1 MLDRT
6 LKTQYLHGERP
17 WLTPHPLSGSCCAHQ
32 GGTISAIFI
41 IFTIIIFIIFVITI
55 IFIIIT
61 NVTQDIQVTNV
72 MKNVRQDIE
81 DPILTRGA
89 TLVDSSPFEWF
100 LLRTSGRN
108 HRCNLHHLHH
118 HLRHHHHLH
127 HHLHQGVHLR
137 RHHHHHNLE
146 R

>member
-1 MLDRT
+1 MKWTHTVSSVKNAISDGCSTVVVQVNGSPGGVMYRVPTYT
-6 LKTQYLHGERP
+6 LYNSLYT
-17 WLTPHPLSGSCCAHQ
+17 
-32 GGTISAIFI
+32 
-41 IFTIIIFIIFVITI
+41 
-55 IFIIIT
+55 
-61 NVTQDIQVTNV
+61 QVTNV

-108 HRCNLHHLHH
+108 HQCNLHHIHHHHLH

-137 RHHHHHNLE
+137 HQHQHQHHHHLE